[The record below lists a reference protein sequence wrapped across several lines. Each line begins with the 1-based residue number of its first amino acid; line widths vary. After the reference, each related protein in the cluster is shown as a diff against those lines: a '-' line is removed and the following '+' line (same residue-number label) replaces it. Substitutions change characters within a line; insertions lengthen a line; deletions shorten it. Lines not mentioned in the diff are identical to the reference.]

1 MDIQNFKNGNHRFP
15 VSTDA
20 LDFMQNQIF
29 LAAKLASIAG
39 TNVIVK
45 PATSSQDGLVIIGGE
60 LLPLQKGTAKSYINI
75 VETPES
81 ITAGTITFDNVR
93 IRRVAQY
100 ATSGYAVSNFTTL
113 DTIVSIMGRVSAIEG
128 SYMTETAIRA
138 LVASSQ
144 NRLQNAIDTTN
155 NNLNTTNSNLNTAI
169 AQHNLL
175 ANRVTNIEN
184 TYKTAAQIDAL
195 LAANA
200 QHHMPKGSIIDWY
213 GTCRAAS
220 VPYGFV
226 PCGMFG
232 CDLSNDSQRESEL
245 AAWKAVYHDSIT
257 IERTGANGAYLRI
270 SQCLGQTVP
279 NLSDKF
285 IVQAGYSYSLGDTG
299 GANTVRLKFKEM
311 PKHRHGNVATSNGS
325 ASGTSS
331 DYTNN
336 YSSWAGGSDDN
347 RYGTN
352 GHSGGTID
360 QRGDEATNAGTAH
373 ENRPPYYALYKLI
386 KVI

>member
-113 DTIVSIMGRVSAIEG
+113 DTIVSIMGRVSTIEG

-144 NRLQNAIDTTN
+144 NTLQNAINTTN

-175 ANRVTNIEN
+175 ANRVTTIEN
-184 TYKTAAQIDAL
+184 NYKTAAQINTL
-195 LAANA
+195 LADNA
-200 QHHMPKGSIIDWY
+200 KHHMPKGSIIDWY
-213 GTCRAAS
+213 GTCRAAN

-232 CDLSNDSQRESEL
+232 CDLSNDTQRNSEL
-245 AAWKAVYHDSIT
+245 AAWQAKYGTTNINISRVGT
-257 IERTGANGAYLRI
+257 NGAYLKI
-270 SQCLGQTVP
+270 TSCLGQTVP
-279 NLSDKF
+279 DLTDRF
-285 IVQAGYSYSLGDTG
+285 IVQAGHDYSLSATG
-299 GANTVRLKFKEM
+299 GAKEVALE
-311 PKHRHGNVATSNGS
+311 PKHIASHKHGVPDTNANSDSGWGYVQVNNSGPNGS
-325 ASGTSS
+325 IKTYG
-331 DYTNN
+331 DIYTN
-336 YSSWAGGSDDN
+336 
-347 RYGTN
+347 
-352 GHSGGTID
+352 GGTKVTSA
-360 QRGDEATNAGTAH
+360 GNNGTAH

>member
-144 NRLQNAIDTTN
+144 NTLQNAINTTN

-184 TYKTAAQIDAL
+184 TYKTAAQIDVL

-213 GTCRAAS
+213 GTCRAAN

-226 PCGMFG
+226 PCGIVCKGLSESAVNAEVTEWRNKYPNNITVSSVYSKGWALKITECNGQVVPDLTNRFIVHAG
-232 CDLSNDSQRESEL
+232 CD
-245 AAWKAVYHDSIT
+245 
-257 IERTGANGAYLRI
+257 YL
-270 SQCLGQTVP
+270 
-279 NLSDKF
+279 
-285 IVQAGYSYSLGDTG
+285 LGDTG
-299 GANTVRLKFKEM
+299 GKDSVKL
-311 PKHRHGNVATSNGS
+311 TSAQSGQPGS
-325 ASGTSS
+325 RIHTLSQTTGKA
-331 DYTNN
+331 YP
-336 YSSWAGGSDDN
+336 
-347 RYGTN
+347 
-352 GHSGGTID
+352 
-360 QRGDEATNAGTAH
+360 GTAANQHDCVNTLTWGTENAQDAVSSH